1 MTFSPLPQKLDQLY
15 KEKADF
21 TVVAGDEGS
30 SSAGGSSGQ
39 NEGNSGPAVSCKA
52 SGASPKIKKAGG
64 KLSSPNNKGG
74 KEKAE
79 ARMMKSMV

>member
-1 MTFSPLPQKLDQLY
+1 MTFSPLPQKLDQLS

-30 SSAGGSSGQ
+30 SSAGGSGSE

-64 KLSSPNNKGG
+64 KLSSPKNKGS

-79 ARMMKSMV
+79 ARVMKSMV